1 MNDGTEPADFGR
13 YDKIG
18 AQQRDRHFGKVK
30 IELNTRADEKCA
42 GQKFAEVPA
51 TPCEIKRRQ
60 TEDYQSDKK
69 RDDHVTLGFVATC
82 GSLPMITVA
91 LATG

>member
-13 YDKIG
+13 YDKID

-42 GQKFAEVPA
+42 RQKFTEVPA
-51 TPCEIKRRQ
+51 APCEIKRRQ
-60 TEDYQSDKK
+60 TEDYQSDEK
-69 RDDHVTLGFVATC
+69 RDDHVTRGFVATC
-82 GSLPMITVA
+82 GSPAMLTVA
-91 LATG
+91 LAIG